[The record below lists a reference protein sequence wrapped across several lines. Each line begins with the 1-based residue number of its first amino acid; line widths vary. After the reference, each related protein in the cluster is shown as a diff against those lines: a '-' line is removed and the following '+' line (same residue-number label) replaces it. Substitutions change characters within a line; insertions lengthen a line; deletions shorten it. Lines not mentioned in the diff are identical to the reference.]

1 MKRTF
6 GDLETGDIIY
16 YIAWDSQ
23 EEKYK
28 VFEHE
33 IVVKNTIDDKSICI
47 DIKLKPG
54 DYISHRITDLC
65 LTRNE
70 TTRVWS
76 NPVFYADGTRAGG
89 LSISVDYEEA
99 KKICFGF
106 MYRYCELLLIVADEA
121 NNNTKKAFKKYGE
134 LMNELNK

>member
-23 EEKYK
+23 KEKYK

-47 DIKLKPG
+47 DIKLRPG

-65 LTRNE
+65 LLRNN
-70 TTRVWS
+70 TTTTWDSGGNRIY
-76 NPVFYADGTRAGG
+76 VF
-89 LSISVDYEEA
+89 SISVDYEDA
-99 KKICFGF
+99 KKICLACMFK
-106 MYRYCELLLIVADEA
+106 YCEVLIEDASKA
-121 NNNTKKAFKKYGE
+121 NDKMKKALEKYGE

>member
-23 EEKYK
+23 EGKYK

-47 DIKLKPG
+47 DIKLRPG

-65 LTRNE
+65 LPRNN
-70 TTRVWS
+70 TTTTWDS
-76 NPVFYADGTRAGG
+76 NRTICA
-89 LSISVDYEEA
+89 LCISVDYEDA
-99 KKICFGF
+99 KKICLACMFK
-106 MYRYCELLLIVADEA
+106 YCEVLIEDASKA
-121 NNNTKKAFKKYGE
+121 NDKMKKALEKYGE